1 MVKLF
6 REFGDSRKGKRK
18 TALLCGKLGKK
29 GENQRNKECG
39 FSFCRS
45 SRVLAFPDNILQRVR
60 EEKWLLKNQSVRRK
74 SVDLS
79 PNSFFWTSKQPF
91 ALHFLL
97 ATCDVCN
104 VAIPKIFA
112 TKDPITLCF
121 LVSLCFPCLRLLR
134 GDLCKSAPGHFA
146 SEKSFPSNFAQ

>member
-1 MVKLF
+1 MAMVKLF

-45 SRVLAFPDNILQRVR
+45 SSVLAFPDNILQRVR

-79 PNSFFWTSKQPF
+79 K
-91 ALHFLL
+91 LVLL
-97 ATCDVCN
+97 DVETT
-104 VAIPKIFA
+104 FRS
-112 TKDPITLCF
+112 T
-121 LVSLCFPCLRLLR
+121 FPSSNLRCLQR
-134 GDLCKSAPGHFA
+134 GDPENLCANTRIRLHYA
-146 SEKSFPSNFAQ
+146 SEYHYVSRV

>member
-1 MVKLF
+1 MAMVKLF

-74 SVDLS
+74 SVDIS

-104 VAIPKIFA
+104 LAIPKIFA
-112 TKDPITLCF
+112 QTQGSDYIMLPSIIMFPVFKTF
-121 LVSLCFPCLRLLR
+121 KRRSL
-134 GDLCKSAPGHFA
+134 
-146 SEKSFPSNFAQ
+146 